1 MHQFSRLFEK
11 TNIGAMELKNRICLG
26 EIAPQAKFIGGDVTQ
41 QSVDFYTARA
51 RGGCGLVMVGGVM
64 VDITGV
70 GGMNWCLI
78 DDDKYIPAFAYLA
91 KAVHEASPD
100 VKVGVQIHHL
110 GRQMYKD
117 SLNAYA
123 FMNPVAPSPIKIGAG
138 TVPHE
143 LTTEEVEHMVDQFV
157 EAAVRVQKAGYDC
170 VQVHGAH
177 GYLVS
182 SFMSPFSNKRTD
194 KYGGSLEN
202 NVRFA
207 CEIVRGIKERCGRD
221 FPVLM
226 KINGDDFVDAREQIT
241 PEYAKALAPFL
252 EEAGVDELH
261 VSAGQYDAL
270 LPGGVSPYW
279 IPKAFHADTCA
290 GLKQVVKIPVGCIDR
305 VDSPELAEEILAQGK
320 ADLIWMLRPLVADP
334 DLPNKALAGK
344 PEEINTCIACN
355 VCIDYLANGFIHE
368 TRCAVNPDAWREGVA
383 HIEPSLRTKKVLV
396 VGAGPAGMEAARIA
410 AQIGHDVTLWEKDT
424 QLGGQLNLAAVPPLK
439 GEIKS
444 LIRYF
449 AVQLAKEGVKVE
461 LRKEA
466 TRASVKEFAPD
477 VLIIAAGSSTFFP
490 PIPGIES
497 ASVADARAVLAG
509 TAKAG
514 KQVVIIGGGEVG
526 LETAELLAQEGK
538 KVSVVELLSAVGE
551 RMVKDGFAYVNAQLA
566 KYGVEILTS
575 TKVEKIT
582 EKSVEVVTGQ
592 GEKRSLPADTVII
605 AAGAK
610 PNQKVQEEL
619 QGLAREV
626 YLAGDCLVPADIRM
640 SIHQGNG
647 IGRMLY

>member
-1 MHQFSRLFEK
+1 MFPFAA
-11 TNIGAMELKNRICLG
+11 GAPEDM
-26 EIAPQAKFIGGDVTQ
+26 
-41 QSVDFYTARA
+41 S
-51 RGGCGLVMVGGVM
+51 
-64 VDITGV
+64 
-70 GGMNWCLI
+70 
-78 DDDKYIPAFAYLA
+78 
-91 KAVHEASPD
+91 
-100 VKVGVQIHHL
+100 
-110 GRQMYKD
+110 
-117 SLNAYA
+117 
-123 FMNPVAPSPIKIGAG
+123 PVAPSPLKFKFGV
-138 TVPHE
+138 VPHE
-143 LTTEEVEHMVDQFV
+143 LTIDEIQHLVNQFV
-157 EAAVRVQKAGYDC
+157 EAAARVQKAGYDC
-170 VQVHGAH
+170 VQIHGSH
-177 GYLVS
+177 GYLIG
-182 SFMSPFSNKRTD
+182 SFFSPYSNKRTD

-207 CEIVRGIKERCGRD
+207 CEIIQGIKERCGKD
-221 FPVLM
+221 YPLLI
-226 KINGDDFVDAREQIT
+226 KISAVDLVEADEQMT
-241 PEYAKALAPFL
+241 VEYFKTIVPLL
-252 EEAGVDELH
+252 EKAGVDEIH
-261 VSAGQYDAL
+261 VTGGQNESPVDYCVA
-270 LPGGVSPYW
+270 PYW
-279 IPKAFHADTCA
+279 MPKALFADDA
-290 GLKQVVKIPVGCIDR
+290 AAIKSAVSIPVGVINRIDT
-305 VDSPELAEEILAQGK
+305 PELAEEILEQGK

-334 DLPNKALAGK
+334 ELPNKALAGK
-344 PEEINTCIACN
+344 TDEINTCIACN
-355 VCIDYLANGFIHE
+355 VCIDILANGFIHE

-449 AVQLAKEGVKVE
+449 AVQLKNEGVRVE
-461 LRKEA
+461 LGKEA

-497 ASVADARAVLAG
+497 ASVADARSVLAG
-509 TAKAG
+509 STKAG
-514 KQVVIIGGGEVG
+514 EQVVIIGGGEVG

-538 KVSVVELLSAVGE
+538 RVTVVELLPTVGE

-566 KYGVEILTS
+566 KRGVEILTS
-575 TKVEKIT
+575 TQVEKIN
-582 EKSVEVVTGQ
+582 EKSVEVVTGE
-592 GEKRSLPADTVII
+592 GAKRSLPADTVII

-610 PNQKVQEEL
+610 PNKKVQEEL

-626 YLAGDCLVPADIRM
+626 YLAGDCLVPCDIRM